1 MAPTKNSQVWDD
13 YFQAS
18 RDIWIQRT
26 TASHL
31 LTLCLK
37 LLTMVTLKAK
47 QKKLKASGLG
57 NKPRTLDSL
66 KDEEVEKHF
75 LAKFDLYISAKQT
88 K

>member
-37 LLTMVTLKAK
+37 LQTMVTLKAK

-66 KDEEVEKHF
+66 KDEEVEKNF
-75 LAKFDLYISAKQT
+75 LAKFDLDISAKQT